1 VVNAA
6 GHRAAELVGPRSFRE
21 KFDRGFFTFFELPT
35 FIALRRRELET
46 GKAGR
51 IGAVGND
58 RAFEAVISVR
68 GGDFEPNPHSPV
80 ATHVR
85 RREFVLPPPAGA
97 TRAELVQFGQQ
108 HYAGVLWGAWL
119 QAVGPVFIMLF
130 AFSLVHLAGAT
141 QRLAGWM
148 ALSGATIL
156 MTVSL
161 IEITYYISAL
171 FPDPQMMT
179 SISLRVISAV
189 QHLYFIV
196 AAPAVFLPLGIILV
210 RSTILPRIFGYLA
223 LILAAAFAALG
234 AVFMLRLALPAW
246 VTAFAAVQGIW
257 RLAAGIALM
266 IHSGPLA
273 RESRVAG

>member
-1 VVNAA
+1 MDN
-6 GHRAAELVGPRSFRE
+6 S
-21 KFDRGFFTFFELPT
+21 
-35 FIALRRRELET
+35 
-46 GKAGR
+46 
-51 IGAVGND
+51 
-58 RAFEAVISVR
+58 VISKRLFCILSGLSAIV
-68 GGDFEPNPHSPV
+68 GV
-80 ATHVR
+80 
-85 RREFVLPPPAGA
+85 VLLIISFAIAVPPPAGA

-148 ALSGATIL
+148 TLFGATIL

-171 FPDPQMMT
+171 FPDPEVMT

-196 AAPAVFLPLGIILV
+196 AAPAVFLPLGIILF
-210 RSTILPRIFGYLA
+210 RSPILPRIFGYLA
-223 LILAAAFAALG
+223 LILAAAFVALG
-234 AVFMLRLALPAW
+234 AVFMLSLALPAW
-246 VTAFAAVQGIW
+246 VTAFAAVQGLW
-257 RLAAGIALM
+257 WLAAGVTLVIR
-266 IHSGPLA
+266 SGSLSVP
-273 RESRVAG
+273 ESRLAG